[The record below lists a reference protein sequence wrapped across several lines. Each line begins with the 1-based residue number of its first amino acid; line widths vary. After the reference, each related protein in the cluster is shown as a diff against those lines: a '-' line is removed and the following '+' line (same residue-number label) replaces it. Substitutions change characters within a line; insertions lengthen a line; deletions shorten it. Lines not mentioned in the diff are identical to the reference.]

1 MSLYPFHSADE
12 IAAFTKPQRAAYDRE
27 RAAFNA
33 EVADLVAAIRRDGG
47 IQLQAG
53 GRPFRV
59 PVQLTHD
66 KGAVY
71 RDTVGLGWFSDGT
84 RGAP

>member
-33 EVADLVAAIRRDGG
+33 EVADLVATARRQGWIDVGT
-47 IQLQAG
+47 G
-53 GRPFRV
+53 GRVVPFYL
-59 PVQLTHD
+59 PVVLER
-66 KGAVY
+66 GGRGVY
-71 RDTVGLGWFSDGT
+71 RDTVGLGL
-84 RGAP
+84 RGQP

>member
-1 MSLYPFHSADE
+1 MSLYPFHTADE

-27 RAAFNA
+27 RAAFDA
-33 EVADLVAAIRRDGG
+33 EVADLVTGIRRDGG

-59 PVQLTHD
+59 PVVLER
-66 KGAVY
+66 GGRGVY
-71 RDTVGLGWFSDGT
+71 RDTVGLGL
-84 RGAP
+84 RGAS

>member
-27 RAAFNA
+27 RAEFDR
-33 EVADLVAAIRRDGG
+33 EVAALVADARRQGWLDVGTAG
-47 IQLQAG
+47 RVVRFSLPVVLERG
-53 GRPFRV
+53 GR
-59 PVQLTHD
+59 
-66 KGAVY
+66 GVY
-71 RDTVGLGWFSDGT
+71 RDTVGLGL